1 MTLRARFTL
10 WFSGAALV
18 PIVAT
23 AALAWWQISSGYRE
37 TFEQK
42 LSAAHDDAQREFGRI
57 REAVTQAAAA
67 AGENPIVGAV
77 LVDLRKHAGELSPAQ
92 RQDLKK
98 NGLATMQAL
107 GLQVLTIVDREDTVL
122 AAPHLVAWVD
132 ENDAEPRR
140 LARARAGAAVVGWQ
154 RVLRDG
160 KVVRILCVEAA
171 RSVRDEAQE
180 VTVLVGREVGENLV
194 APLKRAGVE
203 ARLVDPHGRVL
214 YATTPAWGPLEHAP
228 GRELVL
234 ADEAGQPIARL
245 IVAVANDELLARLRE
260 LAFLTT
266 AVGAAATLAAAL
278 LGFLVA
284 RRMTRDLDAL
294 VGGVM
299 SVAAGDLDTQ
309 VAVRSRDE
317 LGAVAQAFNRM
328 TRELLES
335 KDKLLHAERV
345 AAWQDIAK
353 NLAHEI
359 KNPLTP
365 IRMSV
370 ETMRKTHA
378 AKHASFDEIFDES
391 TRTVLEE
398 VERLRK
404 IVGEFSQFARLPSPE
419 RRTLDV
425 NSVVASALSLYH
437 GSVRVVKDLGDRL
450 PHLDADRDQLTQVVL
465 NLLENARDAVAS
477 KGSDESVG
485 RITVRTRARAS
496 AVELEVEDNGPG
508 FDPAFKERIFA
519 PYFTTKESGT
529 GLGLAIV
536 RRIVTEHGGRVS
548 AHAEPGKGARFVVEL
563 PF

>member
-37 TFEQK
+37 TFQQK
-42 LSAAHDDAQREFGRI
+42 LAAARDDAEREFGRL
-57 REAVTQAAAA
+57 RDAVGQAAAA
-67 AGENPIVGAV
+67 AGDNPMIGAV
-77 LVDLRKHAGELSPAQ
+77 LVDLRKHGGELSPAQ
-92 RQDLKK
+92 RQELKK
-98 NGLATMQAL
+98 NGSSTMLSL
-107 GLQVLTIVDREDTVL
+107 GLQVLTLVDHDDTVL

-132 ENDAEPRR
+132 ENDPEPRR
-140 LARARAGAAVVGWQ
+140 LARARVDHAVVGWQ

-171 RSVRDEAQE
+171 RTVHDEGQE
-180 VTVLVGREVGENLV
+180 VTVLVGREVGESLV
-194 APLKRAGVE
+194 APLRRSGVE
-203 ARLVDPHGRVL
+203 ARLVDAQGRVL
-214 YATTPAWGPLEHAP
+214 QSTTPSWGPLERAP
-228 GRELVL
+228 GQELVL
-234 ADEAGQPIARL
+234 KDAAGQPIARL
-245 IVAVANDELLARLRE
+245 VVAVADDDLLARLRE
-260 LAFLTT
+260 LAILTT
-266 AVGAAATLAAAL
+266 GVGAAATLAAAL

-294 VGGVM
+294 VGGVRA
-299 SVAAGDLDTQ
+299 VAAGDLDTQ
-309 VAVRSRDE
+309 VAVRTRDE
-317 LGAVAQAFNRM
+317 VGAVAAAFNRM
-328 TRELLES
+328 TRELAES

-370 ETMRKTHA
+370 ETMRKTRA
-378 AKHASFDEIFDES
+378 ANHPSFDEIFDES

-419 RRTLDV
+419 RRPVEL
-425 NSVVASALSLYH
+425 NEVVASALSLYH
-437 GSVRVVKDLGDRL
+437 GSVRVVKQLGEGV
-450 PHLDADRDQLTQVVL
+450 PTIDADRDQLTQVVL

-477 KGSDESVG
+477 RGSDESVG
-485 RITVRTRARAS
+485 RITVRTRARAG

-508 FDPAFKERIFA
+508 FDPTFKERIFA
-519 PYFTTKESGT
+519 PYFTTKDSGT

-548 AHAEPGKGARFVVEL
+548 AHAEPGKGARFVIEL
-563 PF
+563 PA